1 MAQIS
6 NIPALIQIM
15 AWRRPGD
22 KPLSEPMMV
31 RLPTHIC
38 VTRPQW
44 VNHCFIHRAWLG
56 HQNLKLCW
64 KFPLFS
70 ADWPNFPNPTMH
82 LSLSHHAPFRT
93 EMCSFLFWIVHCG
106 IWDRCIVRFVRH
118 GLLRQRQLDCFTEPW
133 CDLSTG
139 IRVGST
145 NNAIVIWPPIPWVIW
160 HLQGTGGLRRSCNK
174 TISVVH

>member
-1 MAQIS
+1 MKMYKFWYFNCYYFYLNSYYFNISLKFTPKGPIS

-93 EMCSFLFWIVHCG
+93 EMSAGLFHGTMVWPFHRNRGRQHKQCHC
-106 IWDRCIVRFVRH
+106 
-118 GLLRQRQLDCFTEPW
+118 
-133 CDLSTG
+133 
-139 IRVGST
+139 
-145 NNAIVIWPPIPWVIW
+145 
-160 HLQGTGGLRRSCNK
+160 HLAADTVSYLTLAGNWRPSSKLQ
-174 TISVVH
+174 